1 MAGRKRRDDRG
12 AGEPTV
18 SDRPAPEGTWIA
30 PWAGGPVPEPE
41 GPMPWESLRQDP
53 GRPLD
58 DVGPAVLDR
67 LFADFQIEDDEW
79 AVREGRSFTWWPWAM
94 AVRVEASAPR
104 LGFGEAVVRV
114 RAVAD
119 VLRGVTA
126 PDEFVLGVLATV
138 NMHAS
143 LASFVWDPA
152 QSTISAVV
160 TAYFHEG
167 NKGLL
172 PVFSTAV
179 LLATTEGHARAPSL
193 AEVLGGEPATSAR
206 PGSPLRTLADD
217 LMNYSANAVVPRGQ
231 GPSEFR
237 GRLSEAVASPN
248 IAWCMTSVDDEAFTG
263 ELPFFG
269 TTPGIVAASLGRHP
283 GVNETALVQ
292 CWASAHPS
300 YGSGLLMVMRL
311 PLDFETSEDV
321 RRLANDLNLAEATE
335 PTGFP
340 LLGTWCEDPVLE
352 TPTLSFVA
360 FVPSILARP
369 TLVGTLCFYLS
380 LRCWW
385 ARARLT

>member
-1 MAGRKRRDDRG
+1 MAGRKRRGNRDV
-12 AGEPTV
+12 GEPTV

-41 GPMPWESLRQDP
+41 GPMPWESLPQEPD
-53 GRPLD
+53 RPLD
-58 DVGPAVLDR
+58 DVGPAVLDY
-67 LFADFQIEDDEW
+67 LFSNFQIEHEW
-79 AVREGRSFTWWPWAM
+79 AVREERSFTWWPWAM
-94 AVRVEASAPR
+94 AVRVEASEPR
-104 LGFGEAVVRV
+104 LGFGDAMVRV

-126 PDEFVLGVLATV
+126 PDDLVLATLAMV
-138 NMHAS
+138 NMHTSMAS
-143 LASFVWDPA
+143 YVWDPA
-152 QSTISAVV
+152 EATISAVV

-167 NKGLL
+167 NTGLL
-172 PVFSTAV
+172 PVFSTAI
-179 LLATTEGHARAPSL
+179 LLATTEGHARARSL

-206 PGSPLRTLADD
+206 PGAPLRTLADE
-217 LMNYSANAVVPRGQ
+217 LMNFSANVVVPRGQ

-237 GRLSEAVASPN
+237 GRFGEAVASPN

-263 ELPFFG
+263 ELPFCG
-269 TTPGIVAASLGRHP
+269 TMPGIVAATLGAHDRA
-283 GVNETALVQ
+283 NDTALVQ
-292 CWASAHPS
+292 CWTSPHPS

-311 PLDFETSEDV
+311 PLDFETSEEV

-340 LLGTWCEDPVLE
+340 LLGAWCEDPAIK
-352 TPTLSFVA
+352 TPTLSFVS

-369 TLVGTLCFYLS
+369 TLVGTLCFYFS

-385 ARARLT
+385 VRARLT